1 MQNKNRYS
9 EEAKNLQRAAG
20 IKIDEEMFG
29 YDAGV
34 EMEEDYDVYEDG
46 TDPDES
52 EYADTPLEERE
63 MYGYDKI
70 QNASNSIKAAEE
82 ALNGLIEDQKFN
94 GKFKAKFQ
102 VYSAKLNDLHAALNN
117 IASAN
122 EKPGKT
128 LKP

>member
-1 MQNKNRYS
+1 MQNRYS

-34 EMEEDYDVYEDG
+34 E
-46 TDPDES
+46 TES
-52 EYADTPLEERE
+52 LEERE

-128 LKP
+128 RKP